1 MLPMCKQGSSP
12 ADPRGGPLPAA
23 DFRALIIV
31 QDGGNQLRR
40 AEAGWDGGD
49 VRSEQ
54 HKAMGP

>member
-1 MLPMCKQGSSP
+1 MCKQGSSP

-49 VRSEQ
+49 VHSEQ